1 MEYVSKLQQEYV
13 DEYGDLM
20 VAPKPDDGRRRK
32 TFHLADRH
40 ELCPAFKALWDRVS
54 TRTLYSVRV
63 DTDDLIKKCVEEI
76 NCGMSEKK
84 IGIRVD
90 KVDLDIE
97 NGRGVVTKFTNS
109 KLEPINNVFP
119 VPNMVERIAEET
131 NLTRRTVV
139 RILSGIDKLNLVFK
153 NPHGFLTSCTIII
166 RESMADFLVN
176 GIQYTKT
183 GDSYDMKLFE
193 DEIEAYDDMTIKADN
208 TIYGEVIC
216 ESEVEKKFATV
227 LKSITGL
234 RLFIKIPRWFAVDT
248 PIGEYHPDWAIV
260 KEGSDESDNTL
271 YLVAETKGTLDRAD
285 LRAREAILN

>member
-1 MEYVSKLQQEYV
+1 MIKKRQEIGRGMRLPVDQSGGRVTDQQHRLTIIANESYAEYVSKLQQEYV

-139 RILSGIDKLNLVFK
+139 RILSGIDKL
-153 NPHGFLTSCTIII
+153 S
-166 RESMADFLVN
+166 S
-176 GIQYTKT
+176 
-183 GDSYDMKLFE
+183 
-193 DEIEAYDDMTIKADN
+193 
-208 TIYGEVIC
+208 
-216 ESEVEKKFATV
+216 
-227 LKSITGL
+227 
-234 RLFIKIPRWFAVDT
+234 
-248 PIGEYHPDWAIV
+248 
-260 KEGSDESDNTL
+260 
-271 YLVAETKGTLDRAD
+271 
-285 LRAREAILN
+285 